1 MGVKN
6 NVIKGDYCG
15 SLIFKF
21 TGGSFL
27 TIDKKKNIYKANV
40 KNYNILDQSSS
51 KSATSAIT
59 RGVVGGALLG
69 PVGLLAGLSAKSKG
83 VYLIAIEFTDG
94 KKSIIEIDDKLY
106 KIFITSMF

>member
-1 MGVKN
+1 MGAKN
-6 NVIKGDYCG
+6 KVIQGDYSG

-21 TGGSFL
+21 TGGKFL

-40 KNYNILDQSSS
+40 KNYNVIDQSSS
-51 KSATSAIT
+51 KSATSAIA
-59 RGVVGGALLG
+59 RSAVGGALLG